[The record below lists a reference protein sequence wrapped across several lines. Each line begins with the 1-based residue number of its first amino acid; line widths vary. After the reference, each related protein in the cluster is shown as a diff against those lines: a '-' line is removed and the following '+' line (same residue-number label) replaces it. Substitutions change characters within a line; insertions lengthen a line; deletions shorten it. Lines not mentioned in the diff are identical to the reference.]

1 MRRTTSFFAPKEL
14 KRFRF
19 TVEESEN
26 FLLNKFLSLGCLG
39 FPRNFSS
46 LKFSFILQIQAT
58 SLFRS

>member
-1 MRRTTSFFAPKEL
+1 MRRTTSFFAPEEL
-14 KRFRF
+14 KRF

>member
-1 MRRTTSFFAPKEL
+1 MRRTTSFFASEEL
-14 KRFRF
+14 KRF